1 MMAPEE
7 DIVSTRDIFI
17 RTKQHTWPILTFI
30 CGVVLTLTIA
40 VPLIVSKYTS
50 SKKDEKTDYACSLRF
65 DRKSTH
71 SLLFLS
77 DDNTVMAN
85 SFSEETPNV
94 VNHPE
99 QFNTYKGTIG
109 DKCLT
114 NTSKIY
120 FEINFSYEILS
131 SFYNSS
137 SRLLVVEVGV
147 TSRKEIDNQF
157 YAGNIGLSFLIHNC
171 FSHICLSAMS
181 MTNTWE
187 HIKVIGLGNT
197 AGTAATGRLGFFI
210 NMNQREF
217 SVIDKDTMEI
227 LYTLKKVESA
237 DQLCLAFAN
246 TSELVSNFNKGAS
259 LKRPLDSDSS
269 NKESVKKL
277 RSDDSHSIATK
288 VCSNTDMSDL
298 KHLVYSLT
306 QSMNTMHISLTERID
321 TLEKNMSKDLAQ
333 LIEQK
338 VKHEVSQAKKE
349 INGKLSSFKDQ
360 VNVLEGKVNSME
372 QSYASVVKQPSVNDE
387 KKLNIVIKGLP
398 HGKNEENNPQCTLNK
413 VNSLIRD
420 GLKLSNIKFLKAERK
435 VSRDSKPG
443 LIIAKVQSLEDKKS
457 IMKAKSKLKGNK
469 SFSSVY
475 IENDIPWEV
484 RSQQNNL
491 RTILKEIGKSDKY
504 RVVGSKIVRN
514 QRDGTDGK

>member
-1 MMAPEE
+1 MLTARLAIIEFDPL
-7 DIVSTRDIFI
+7 STES
-17 RTKQHTWPILTFI
+17 
-30 CGVVLTLTIA
+30 A
-40 VPLIVSKYTS
+40 
-50 SKKDEKTDYACSLRF
+50 E
-65 DRKSTH
+65 
-71 SLLFLS
+71 
-77 DDNTVMAN
+77 
-85 SFSEETPNV
+85 
-94 VNHPE
+94 
-99 QFNTYKGTIG
+99 
-109 DKCLT
+109 
-114 NTSKIY
+114 
-120 FEINFSYEILS
+120 SY
-131 SFYNSS
+131 
-137 SRLLVVEVGV
+137 
-147 TSRKEIDNQF
+147 
-157 YAGNIGLSFLIHNC
+157 
-171 FSHICLSAMS
+171 
-181 MTNTWE
+181 
-187 HIKVIGLGNT
+187 
-197 AGTAATGRLGFFI
+197 
-210 NMNQREF
+210 
-217 SVIDKDTMEI
+217 
-227 LYTLKKVESA
+227 VESVMTPKINKVA
-237 DQLCLAFAN
+237 TAEIHTAAN

-259 LKRPLDSDSS
+259 LKRPLDSDSDSS

-435 VSRDSKPG
+435 VSRDSKSG